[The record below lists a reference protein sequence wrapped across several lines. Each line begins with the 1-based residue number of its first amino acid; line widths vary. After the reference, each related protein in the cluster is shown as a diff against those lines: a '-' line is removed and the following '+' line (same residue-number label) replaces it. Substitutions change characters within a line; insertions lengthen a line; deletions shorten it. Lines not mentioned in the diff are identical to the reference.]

1 MDKQGPQP
9 PGDVVAHADP
19 QSYHS
24 AAELPPANIL
34 SPFQIHPV
42 ETLSDLEVD
51 SGRSDSDS
59 AIGSEISSMSTSI
72 SAADYQFRFE
82 DGRRY
87 QSSNDKYHLPN
98 DIREMDRLELQHP
111 FVDGVAWWPPPSRTA
126 TEDSRDTRSRCRLR
140 YWHQNPHVQVIG
152 TDLSPIQPEY
162 VPVNCTFY
170 IDDATKDW
178 SFHQRFD
185 YIHVRMLTFGINN
198 WDNFIDQAYQYLQPG
213 GFLEL
218 QEWNV
223 PLESPDGSLKEHHA
237 LHRWTKLMDRAC
249 SKIGID
255 IRSAGEHA
263 DRMRSRG
270 FDHVVERRLGAPI
283 GPWAKGER
291 QKRIGW
297 MGRRDLQEGVDG
309 MSSKLFKLLGD
320 WGSDKEIESFLA
332 EVKAD
337 VNNLHVGFFSR
348 ILPFPNTS
356 EKTMLIPVRLVDPC
370 YCATA
375 KEQLLNLDFCILMY
389 LLEL

>member
-1 MDKQGPQP
+1 MDEQGPQP
-9 PGDVVAHADP
+9 PRDVVAHADP

-59 AIGSEISSMSTSI
+59 AIGSEISS
-72 SAADYQFRFE
+72 Y
-82 DGRRY
+82 RY
-87 QSSNDKYHLPN
+87 IQVAQQLTHSSQ
-98 DIREMDRLELQHP
+98 REMDRLELQHLLWMELL
-111 FVDGVAWWPPPSRTA
+111 GG
-126 TEDSRDTRSRCRLR
+126 RLHLAPLQKIHVTHALDVGCGTGN
-140 YWHQNPHVQVIG
+140 WTIEFASQNPHVQVIG

-162 VPVNCTFY
+162 VPMNCTFY

-237 LHRWTKLMDRAC
+237 LHRWTELMDRAC

-297 MGRRDLQEGVDG
+297 MGRRDLQEGIDG

-320 WGSDKEIESFLA
+320 WGSDKEIENFLA

-337 VNNLHVGFFSR
+337 VNNPHVGSSPR
-348 ILPFPNTS
+348 ILPFPHTS
-356 EKTMLIPVRLVDPC
+356 DKRC
-370 YCATA
+370 
-375 KEQLLNLDFCILMY
+375 
-389 LLEL
+389 

>member
-1 MDKQGPQP
+1 MDEQGPRP
-9 PGDVVAHADP
+9 PENVFAHADP
-19 QSYHS
+19 QSSHS
-24 AAELPPANIL
+24 ASELPPANIL

-51 SGRSDSDS
+51 SGLSDSDS

-72 SAADYQFRFE
+72 STSDYQFRFE
-82 DGRRY
+82 YGRRY

-98 DIREMDRLELQHP
+98 DIREMDRLELQHLLWMELL
-111 FVDGVAWWPPPSRTA
+111 GG
-126 TEDSRDTRSRCRLR
+126 RLHLAPLQKINVTHALDVGCGTGN
-140 YWHQNPHVQVIG
+140 WTIEFANQNPDVQVIG
-152 TDLSPIQPEY
+152 TDLSPIQPDY

-185 YIHVRMLTFGINN
+185 YIHARMLTFGITN
-198 WDNFIDQAYQYLQPG
+198 WENFIDQAYQYLQPG

-223 PLESPDGSLKEHHA
+223 PLESPDGSLREHHA
-237 LHRWTKLMDRAC
+237 LHRWTQIMDRAC

-255 IRSAGEHA
+255 IRSAGDHA

-270 FDHVVERRLGAPI
+270 FDHVVERRLGGPI

-297 MGRRDLQEGVDG
+297 MGRRDLEDGIDG
-309 MSSKLFKLLGD
+309 MSSKLFKLVD
-320 WGSDKEIESFLA
+320 WGSDKDIEKFLY

-337 VNNLHVGFFSR
+337 INNPDIHAIVPLTVIVGQR
-348 ILPFPNTS
+348 PFDS
-356 EKTMLIPVRLVDPC
+356 
-370 YCATA
+370 
-375 KEQLLNLDFCILMY
+375 
-389 LLEL
+389 

>member
-1 MDKQGPQP
+1 MDEQGPRP
-9 PGDVVAHADP
+9 PGNVFAHADP
-19 QSYHS
+19 QPSHS
-24 AAELPPANIL
+24 ASELPPANLL

-59 AIGSEISSMSTSI
+59 AIGSEISS
-72 SAADYQFRFE
+72 FE

-98 DIREMDRLELQHP
+98 DIREMDRLELQHLLWMELL
-111 FVDGVAWWPPPSRTA
+111 GG
-126 TEDSRDTRSRCRLR
+126 RLHLAPLQKINVTHALDVGCGTGN
-140 YWHQNPHVQVIG
+140 WTIEFANQNPDVQVIG
-152 TDLSPIQPEY
+152 TDLSPIQPDY

-185 YIHVRMLTFGINN
+185 YIHVRMLTFGITD
-198 WDNFIDQAYQYLQPG
+198 WENFIDQAYQYLQPG

-218 QEWNV
+218 QEWGV

-237 LHRWTKLMDRAC
+237 LHRWTEIMDRAC
-249 SKIGID
+249 KRIGLD

-270 FDHVVERRLGAPI
+270 FDHVVERRLGGPI

-297 MGRRDLQEGVDG
+297 MGRRDLEDGIDG
-309 MSSKLFKLLGD
+309 MSSKLFKLVD
-320 WGSDKEIESFLA
+320 WGSDKEIANFLS

-337 VNNLHVGFFSR
+337 INNPHIHAIVPLTVIVGQR
-348 ILPFPNTS
+348 PFDS
-356 EKTMLIPVRLVDPC
+356 
-370 YCATA
+370 
-375 KEQLLNLDFCILMY
+375 
-389 LLEL
+389 

>member
-1 MDKQGPQP
+1 MDEQGPQP
-9 PGDVVAHADP
+9 PGNVVAHADP

-24 AAELPPANIL
+24 AAELPPANTL
-34 SPFQIHPV
+34 SPFHIHPV

-51 SGRSDSDS
+51 SGRSDTDS

-72 SAADYQFRFE
+72 SPADYQFRFE

-98 DIREMDRLELQHP
+98 DIREMDRLELQHLLWMELL
-111 FVDGVAWWPPPSRTA
+111 GG
-126 TEDSRDTRSRCRLR
+126 RLHLAPLQKINVTHALDVGCGTGN
-140 YWHQNPHVQVIG
+140 WTIEFASQNPHVQVIG

-198 WDNFIDQAYQYLQPG
+198 WENFIDQAYQYLQPG

-223 PLESPDGSLKEHHA
+223 PFESPDNSLEEHHA
-237 LHRWTKLMDRAC
+237 LHRWTELMSRAC

-255 IRSAGEHA
+255 LRSAGEHA

-297 MGRRDLQEGVDG
+297 MGRRDLQEGIDG
-309 MSSKLFKLLGD
+309 MSSKLFKLLGE
-320 WGSDKEIESFLA
+320 WNSDREMENFLA

-337 VNNLHVGFFSR
+337 VNNPHR
-348 ILPFPNTS
+348 PFDS
-356 EKTMLIPVRLVDPC
+356 
-370 YCATA
+370 
-375 KEQLLNLDFCILMY
+375 
-389 LLEL
+389 

>member
-1 MDKQGPQP
+1 MDEQGPRP
-9 PGDVVAHADP
+9 PGNIVAGHADP
-19 QSYHS
+19 QSSHS
-24 AAELPPANIL
+24 AAELPPANML

-72 SAADYQFRFE
+72 STSDYQFRFE

-98 DIREMDRLELQHP
+98 DIREIDRLELQHLLWMELL
-111 FVDGVAWWPPPSRTA
+111 GG
-126 TEDSRDTRSRCRLR
+126 RLHLAPLQKIHMTHALDVGCGTGN
-140 YWHQNPHVQVIG
+140 WTIEFASQNPQVQVIG

-185 YIHVRMLTFGINN
+185 YIHVRMLTFGITN
-198 WDNFIDQAYQYLQPG
+198 WDKFIDQAYQYLQPG

-223 PLESPDGSLKEHHA
+223 PLESPDASLKEHHA
-237 LHRWTKLMDRAC
+237 LHRWTEVMNRAC
-249 SKIGID
+249 TKIGID

-270 FDHVVERRLGAPI
+270 FDHV
-283 GPWAKGER
+283 GER

-297 MGRRDLQEGVDG
+297 MGRRDLEDGIDG
-309 MSSKLFKLLGD
+309 MSSKLFKLLGN
-320 WGSDKEIESFLA
+320 WGSDKEIADFLA

-337 VNNLHVGFFSR
+337 INNPHIHAIVPL
-348 ILPFPNTS
+348 
-356 EKTMLIPVRLVDPC
+356 
-370 YCATA
+370 
-375 KEQLLNLDFCILMY
+375 
-389 LLEL
+389 